1 MFFSLVVR
9 GVLPPPP
16 LPLSVPTTKKTF
28 FFCVSSLTY
37 PEKTFLKHSEEAF
50 CKTWLP
56 VDCLKVKKGQK
67 VCNQE
72 GDWIILWITY
82 IYFHLNRISSV
93 ILCSRLYFMF
103 YEKNGSTVLYRNTAC
118 FPCYT
123 QRSYSLW
130 CYT

>member
-9 GVLPPPP
+9 GVYHPPPSLLVFRP
-16 LPLSVPTTKKTF
+16 LKKHFFYVCLPWPT
-28 FFCVSSLTY
+28 L
-37 PEKTFLKHSEEAF
+37 KTFLKHSEEAF